1 VTAGSKAIL
10 LPLWAERAVVAVI
23 VVVILVASLFVT
35 AWPRLVTRV
44 SGEGLQTALT
54 EARPSARSLEVSLR
68 APEGPL
74 DRHRS
79 LAEEFRDGHMSST
92 LEMAFPA
99 ALLMVESPRLVVY
112 NYPGSATPTRTT
124 DLVLRHYDNA
134 DGHITV
140 TSGSLTGDGGTL
152 PMGSGPG
159 CPELPLGT
167 PRTEWEEAVDP
178 DGDWFTQ
185 CQLWNIPV
193 IEAAF
198 TSRTL
203 DALGLTVGDRLIV
216 QADVLASG
224 LSVGLA
230 KVVEVSAEIAIN
242 NPGDGFWFGDDRLH
256 VPALTLNNDLD
267 IVAVHA
273 VGVFHP
279 SDYQRLTGV
288 GFTEV
293 LPNLYFRHP
302 VDPAAVGP
310 ESAARFADDLRAIQ
324 LRRLTDN
331 LASASVATGMVPV
344 IEDYLTDRGRAMAVL
359 AASLFGVAAVAL
371 GLIWVLAALLHNR
384 NRSSLVLLRSRG
396 GSPGQLVRS
405 QLLQVGMLSI
415 PTVALAYLLSSWL
428 YPTASPLSIGLA
440 VGFGLL
446 VPVSYVAAS
455 RQATTAD
462 LSSIHEAHQP
472 TGSRRGL
479 LFEGIVAVIAVGAFL
494 LIQRR
499 DPLGSGEADLLV
511 AAVPALAALAAG
523 LLALRLMPALI
534 GLGARVSRRLT
545 GVVVFMGF
553 RRVRQETARFKPA
566 FLVFVLAVALAGFTL
581 ATRASIHEDQARAV
595 FVEVGADYRVTGSF
609 PGQHLDVD
617 LSGIAGI
624 EHTAQAAMMPAA
636 RSSIDGRNRDDR
648 VNFVGL
654 DAADYASVV
663 ADTPID
669 PGVLDP
675 LVGSDGSG
683 TRDNPIPAVISSDWA
698 SIFKSADIE
707 VVALQGLDLH
717 VDPGEII
724 TVIGA
729 SGSGK
734 STLLNVLGGL
744 DEPTA
749 GTAVVGSH
757 DLTQMSG
764 KERTDYR
771 RDVVG
776 FVWQQTSRNLQ
787 PYLDA
792 RRNVE
797 FPLAIAGE
805 SRRTRRIKAEQLL
818 ELVGLIDR
826 ADHRPSELSGGEQ
839 QRVAIAVA
847 LANEPQLLLADEPT
861 GELDVATAIEVFGVL
876 RRVNEELGITAV
888 IVTHDPLVSQ
898 QVDRTVSIRDGRIS
912 SGTVVV
918 DGDDLNQLSD
928 DELVEIRRFKVGF
941 VFQSF
946 GLIPILTTLENV
958 QIPMRLTN
966 TPVGER
972 ETRSRE
978 LLDRVGLADR
988 SKHRPHELS
997 GGEQQRAAIARALA
1011 NRPKVLIADE
1021 PTGQLDTRTG
1031 QMIVELIHD
1040 LVRSVGVAV
1049 IMATHDPAPL
1059 ALADRV
1065 VELRD
1070 GRVLTP
1076 A

>member
-54 EARPSARSLEVSLR
+54 EARSSARSLEVSLR

-99 ALLMVESPRLVVY
+99 ALLMAESPRLVV
-112 NYPGSATPTRTT
+112 NLYPGTATPTHTT
-124 DLVLRHYDNA
+124 DLVLRHYDAA
-134 DGHITV
+134 DGHVTV

-203 DALGLTVGDRLIV
+203 DALGLTVGDRLMV
-216 QADVLASG
+216 QADVLGASG
-224 LSVGLA
+224 LAVGLA

-256 VPALTLNNDLD
+256 VPAMTLNNDLD

-273 VGVFHP
+273 VGLFHP
-279 SDYQRLTGV
+279 SDYQRLTAV
-288 GFTEV
+288 GWPET

-359 AASLFGVAAVAL
+359 AASLFGVGAVAL

-396 GSPGQLVRS
+396 GTPGQLVRS

-428 YPTASPLSIGLA
+428 YPTASPLSMGLA

-472 TGSRRGL
+472 AGSRRVL
-479 LFEGIVAVIAVGAFL
+479 LFEGVVAVIAVGAFL

-545 GVVVFMGF
+545 GVIVFMGL

-566 FLVFVLAVALAGFTL
+566 LLVLVLAVALAGFTL

-595 FVEVGADYRVTGSF
+595 YVEVGADYRVTGSF
-609 PGQHLDVD
+609 PGQLLDVD

-654 DAADYASVV
+654 DRADYASVV

-669 PGVLDP
+669 PGVLGP

-698 SIFKSADIE
+698 SPGPPARGELFTVELGASSPWFVVADIRDRFPGVEPGQPYVIASREAVESAGSTAAMTANLMLVRGAPETLSDIEAE
-707 VVALQGLDLH
+707 VIAWNPEARVESSAANLEEVRNRPLARAVDLGLGLSLVTLVAFTALAAVLLVALRAQARARDVGYLQ
-717 VDPGEII
+717 
-724 TVIGA
+724 
-729 SGSGK
+729 
-734 STLLNVLGGL
+734 VLGMGTGQVTGMTTIELATTVTVATAVGL
-744 DEPTA
+744 GVGIGSTGLMADQLGL
-749 GTAVVGSH
+749 GTVTTPGAAWFIAVVGAVTLIS
-757 DLTQMSG
+757 L
-764 KERTDYR
+764 
-771 RDVVG
+771 
-776 FVWQQTSRNLQ
+776 
-787 PYLDA
+787 
-792 RRNVE
+792 
-797 FPLAIAGE
+797 IA
-805 SRRTRRIKAEQLL
+805 
-818 ELVGLIDR
+818 
-826 ADHRPSELSGGEQ
+826 
-839 QRVAIAVA
+839 
-847 LANEPQLLLADEPT
+847 
-861 GELDVATAIEVFGVL
+861 
-876 RRVNEELGITAV
+876 
-888 IVTHDPLVSQ
+888 
-898 QVDRTVSIRDGRIS
+898 
-912 SGTVVV
+912 
-918 DGDDLNQLSD
+918 
-928 DELVEIRRFKVGF
+928 
-941 VFQSF
+941 
-946 GLIPILTTLENV
+946 
-958 QIPMRLTN
+958 MRLVAGTGRRR
-966 TPVGER
+966 PLSSVLDMER
-972 ETRSRE
+972 
-978 LLDRVGLADR
+978 
-988 SKHRPHELS
+988 
-997 GGEQQRAAIARALA
+997 
-1011 NRPKVLIADE
+1011 DE
-1021 PTGQLDTRTG
+1021 
-1031 QMIVELIHD
+1031 
-1040 LVRSVGVAV
+1040 
-1049 IMATHDPAPL
+1049 
-1059 ALADRV
+1059 
-1065 VELRD
+1065 
-1070 GRVLTP
+1070 
-1076 A
+1076 